1 MGSDLILCLL
11 SYSRPNIVSKT
22 IHTLLSPM
30 NLLIFLIRITGK
42 NVRQT
47 SEPVMYIWVHII
59 ENENKS

>member
-11 SYSRPNIVSKT
+11 SYSGPNIVSKT

-47 SEPVMYIWVHII
+47 YEPVMYIGFI
-59 ENENKS
+59 